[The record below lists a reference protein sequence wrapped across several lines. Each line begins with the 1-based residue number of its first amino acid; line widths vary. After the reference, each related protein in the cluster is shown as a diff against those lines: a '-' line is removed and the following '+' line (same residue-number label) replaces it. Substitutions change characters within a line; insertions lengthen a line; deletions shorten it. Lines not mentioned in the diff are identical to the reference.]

1 VSEMLRVRKPGLLT
15 TVQDLGRPNAMSAGV
30 PPGGAMDR
38 FAHSAANLLAG
49 NEEGAATLECTVSG
63 PALVALQPCL
73 VAITGADFDPLVNGR
88 PAPMWT
94 SVILGPDDQLSFA
107 GRRSGARAYIAVAGG
122 IAGDRWLGSF
132 STNLLAQRGGF
143 HGRPLIAGDLIAVA
157 SRPAR
162 RAPGASQSAPAISR
176 QLNRDLR
183 PAYADHMLPAIA
195 GPHITRLPAES
206 RKALF
211 GSAYTVGRDADRM
224 GYRLEGHSLDASGD
238 ELLSFGLVAGALQ
251 VPRSGQPIL
260 LMADHQTA
268 GGYPV
273 VATLAGAAMPI
284 AAQLLPGDELSFV
297 EVSIEAALRMR
308 AAQRAALDSL
318 KAD

>member
-1 VSEMLRVRKPGLLT
+1 MLRVRKPGLLT

-143 HGRPLIAGDLIAVA
+143 HGRPLIAGDVIAVA
-157 SRPAR
+157 SPPAG
-162 RAPGASQSAPAISR
+162 RAQGASQSAPAIPR
-176 QLNRDLR
+176 HQLNRDLR

-318 KAD
+318 KS

>member
-1 VSEMLRVRKPGLLT
+1 MLRVRKPGLLT

-143 HGRPLIAGDLIAVA
+143 RGRPLIAGDLIAVA
-157 SRPAR
+157 SPPAG
-162 RAPGASQSAPAISR
+162 RAQGASQSAPAISR
-176 QLNRDLR
+176 HQLNRDLR

-297 EVSIEAALRMR
+297 EVTIEAALRMR

-318 KAD
+318 KS